1 MIFKYTFP
9 GPPFKWLKLAL
20 KHWHMHTDAILL
32 SDYWGK
38 KNPKQREKKLGN
50 VVKYLKTN
58 LKQIRNS
65 AVELWQS
72 NNSPVSIFRQWH
84 MENT

>member
-1 MIFKYTFP
+1 
-9 GPPFKWLKLAL
+9 
-20 KHWHMHTDAILL
+20 MHTDAILL

-38 KNPKQREKKLGN
+38 KKPKQREKKLGN

-65 AVELWQS
+65 AVEL
-72 NNSPVSIFRQWH
+72 
-84 MENT
+84 